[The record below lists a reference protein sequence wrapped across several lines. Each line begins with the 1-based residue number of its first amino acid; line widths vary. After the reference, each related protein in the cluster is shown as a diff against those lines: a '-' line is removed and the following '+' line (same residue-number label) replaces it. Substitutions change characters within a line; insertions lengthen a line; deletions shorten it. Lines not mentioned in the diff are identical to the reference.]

1 MSISIHHI
9 RNATSVL
16 TVHGK
21 RILVDPMLSDVGEL
35 PPVPFTRSLR
45 RNPLT
50 PLPVPLHWF
59 ETMDAI
65 LLTHRHFDHLDK
77 KAISVLNKRIPVFC
91 QPEDQNFLLAAGFVN
106 VQVIDDSF
114 EWCGIGMKRIK
125 GQHARG
131 FAAKLLGPVSGYI
144 LSTPEDGSIYIV
156 GDCVYT
162 PAIEAVFREVKPD
175 IAILN
180 TPRAQ
185 MLLGTIITMTAEDI
199 VHIAQLSPATKI
211 VAVHMDAIS
220 HCTFKR
226 QHLRA
231 FLKERSLEHA
241 AIVPED
247 GEVISFS
254 QAQVQLCN

>member
-1 MSISIHHI
+1 MPISFQHI

-16 TVHGK
+16 TVNGK
-21 RILVDPMLSDVGEL
+21 SILVDPMLSDVGEL

-45 RNPLT
+45 RNPIT

-59 ETMDAI
+59 ENMDAV

-91 QPEDQNFLLAAGFVN
+91 QPEDQAFLQTAGFLN
-106 VQVIDDSF
+106 VHVIHDSI
-114 EWCGIGMKRIK
+114 EWYGIQMKRIK
-125 GQHARG
+125 GQHAQG
-131 FAAKLLGPVSGYI
+131 IVAKLLGPVSGFI
-144 LSTPEDGSIYIV
+144 LSTPSDGSLYIV
-156 GDCVYT
+156 GDCIYT
-162 PAIEAVFREVKPD
+162 PAIEEVFRKYQPD

-199 VHIAQLSPATKI
+199 VRISKLSPTSKI

-231 FLKERSLEHA
+231 YLKERSLEHI

-247 GEVISFS
+247 GEVISLLPLS
-254 QAQVQLCN
+254 V

>member
-1 MSISIHHI
+1 MAVSIQHI

-16 TVHGK
+16 TLNDK
-21 RILVDPMLSDVGEL
+21 KILVDPMLSDVGEL

-50 PLPVPLHWF
+50 PLPVPLNFF
-59 ETMDAI
+59 ENMDAI

-77 KAISVLNKRIPVFC
+77 KAISILNKTLPLFC
-91 QPEDQNFLLAAGFVN
+91 QPEDQAFLQTAGFSN
-106 VQVIDDSF
+106 VHVVDDSIA
-114 EWCGIGMKRIK
+114 WGGIQMKRIK
-125 GQHARG
+125 GQHAKG
-131 FAAKLLGPVSGYI
+131 AAARLLGPVSGF
-144 LSTPEDGSIYIV
+144 LVSTPADGSVYLV
-156 GDCVYT
+156 GDCIYT
-162 PAIEAVFREVKPD
+162 PAIEEAFRANRPD
-175 IAILN
+175 IAVLN

-199 VHIAQLSPATKI
+199 VRIAQLSPATKL

-231 FLKERSLEHA
+231 FLKDRGLEHA
-241 AIVPED
+241 AIIPED
-247 GEVISFS
+247 GEVISF
-254 QAQVQLCN
+254 

>member
-1 MSISIHHI
+1 MTISIQHI

-16 TVHGK
+16 TVNGK
-21 RILVDPMLSDVGEL
+21 SILVDPMLSDVGEL

-45 RNPLT
+45 RNPIT
-50 PLPVPLHWF
+50 PLPVPLHLF
-59 ETMDAI
+59 ENMDAV

-91 QPEDQNFLLAAGFVN
+91 QPEDQAFLQTAGFFNIQAVH
-106 VQVIDDSF
+106 DSF
-114 EWCGIGMKRIK
+114 EWCGIQMKRIK

-131 FAAKLLGPVSGYI
+131 IVAKMLGPVSGFI
-144 LSTPEDGSIYIV
+144 LSTSVDGSIYIV
-156 GDCVYT
+156 GDCIYT
-162 PAIEAVFREVKPD
+162 PAIGDVFRETKPD

-199 VHIAQLSPATKI
+199 VHLAQLSPATKI

-226 QHLRA
+226 QQLRA
-231 FLKERSLEHA
+231 FLKEHNLEHVA
-241 AIVPED
+241 VVPDD
-247 GEVISFS
+247 GEIISF
-254 QAQVQLCN
+254 

>member
-1 MSISIHHI
+1 MPISIQHI

-16 TVHGK
+16 TVNGK

-35 PPVPFTRSLR
+35 PPVPFTRSFR

-50 PLPVPLHWF
+50 PLPVPLQLF
-59 ETMDAI
+59 DNMDAV

-91 QPEDQNFLLAAGFVN
+91 QPEDQAFLQTAGFLN
-106 VQVIDDSF
+106 VYAIHDSF
-114 EWCGIGMKRIK
+114 EWCAIRMKRFK
-125 GQHARG
+125 GQHAQG
-131 FAAKLLGPVSGYI
+131 IAAKLLGPVSGFL
-144 LSTPEDGSIYIV
+144 LSTPVDGSIYIV
-156 GDCVYT
+156 GDCIYT
-162 PAIEAVFREVKPD
+162 PAIGDVFRETKPD

-199 VHIAQLSPATKI
+199 VHIAQLSPTTKI

-226 QHLRA
+226 RHLRA
-231 FLKERSLEHA
+231 FLKERRLENVA
-241 AIVPED
+241 YVPDD
-247 GEVISFS
+247 GEVISF
-254 QAQVQLCN
+254 

>member
-1 MSISIHHI
+1 MPISIQHI

-16 TVHGK
+16 TVNGK
-21 RILVDPMLSDVGEL
+21 SILIDPMLSDVGEL

-50 PLPVPLHWF
+50 PLPVPLHAF
-59 ETMDAI
+59 ENMDAV

-77 KAISVLNKRIPVFC
+77 KAISVLDKRIPVFC
-91 QPEDQNFLLAAGFVN
+91 QPEDQAFLQTAGFLN
-106 VQVIDDSF
+106 VQVIHESI
-114 EWCGIGMKRIK
+114 EWCGIQMKRIK

-131 FAAKLLGPVSGYI
+131 IVAKLLGPVSGFI
-144 LSTPEDGSIYIV
+144 LSTPVDGSVYVV
-156 GDCVYT
+156 GDCIYT
-162 PAIEAVFREVKPD
+162 PAIRDVFRETKPD

-199 VHIAQLSPATKI
+199 VHIAKLSPTTKI

-231 FLKERSLEHA
+231 FLNEHRLEHA
-241 AIVPED
+241 ATVPDD
-247 GEVISFS
+247 GETLFY
-254 QAQVQLCN
+254 